1 MGCLKKTFNMIIISF
16 AVIGFVSVGG
26 PEWVSQNYEKFIGAN
41 KHFEQKTDLGDFS
54 KLDSEFEI
62 DKSMNYF
69 GYKGVIAEHKVSG
82 QKFVILETKDNTL
95 LTENDIKK
103 ADLED
108 KILSL
113 VKKQKGNS
121 VVPSEFKITSHGTLS
136 AYGKEIPCA
145 RFTAKIKKM
154 PMGTFNGMVAVV
166 ESDKKNNKILIS
178 ANQNNKYSQL
188 VTQQFFGQISE

>member
-1 MGCLKKTFNMIIISF
+1 MGCLKKTLNIIILSF

-26 PEWVSQNYEKFIGAN
+26 PQWVSQNYEKFVNSN
-41 KHFEQKTDLGDFS
+41 KQFDKKTELGDFS

-69 GYKGVIAEHKVSG
+69 GYKGIIAEHKISG
-82 QKFVILETKDNTL
+82 QKFIILETKDAI
-95 LTENDIKK
+95 LTEDDIKK
-103 ADLED
+103 QDLED

-113 VKKQKGNS
+113 VKKQRSNS
-121 VVPSEFKITSHGTLS
+121 VVPSEFKIISHGSLS
-136 AYGKEIPCA
+136 AYGKVVPCA

-154 PMGTFNGMVAVV
+154 PMGNFNGMVAVV
-166 ESDKKNNKILIS
+166 ESNNKNNKILIS

-188 VTQQFFGQISE
+188 VSQQFFGQISE